1 MADIIATI
9 ILLIVILIILIIIGI
24 LVVPFHISVELFR
37 QGNVNQGYLRVKW
50 LKIKIIDREL
60 IRPPKKETKPKR
72 KFDVNKFINTLQ
84 DTLPKI
90 IPNFIKSLPYFM
102 NIFWAFLQSIT
113 IEIISFNF
121 IIGLGDSA
129 DTAMVG
135 GFLYSVAAIVN
146 VLPNIY
152 FSVEPDLQN
161 ERLEGSLEVK
171 LKLRLLKIAAATL
184 KALIKRPV
192 ISLLWELRKMR
203 GLFV

>member
-1 MADIIATI
+1 
-9 ILLIVILIILIIIGI
+9 
-24 LVVPFHISVELFR
+24 VVPFHISVELFR

-102 NIFWAFLQSIT
+102 NIFWVFLQSIT

-146 VLPNIY
+146 VFPNIY